1 MAKIK
6 QYPRVPPRCSTCYKT
21 VIKFTLCDKEPITSC
36 TCKISKPSSQ
46 ITLVDIKNLISQ
58 KFQLYG
64 RRTSPRVDDFT
75 YLALNNKD
83 GGIEWQVIDKDSDIV
98 PSFHDGKENKIEIMC
113 AL

>member
-6 QYPRVPPRCSTCYKT
+6 QYPRVPPRCSTCNKT
-21 VIKFTLCDKEPITSC
+21 VIKFTLCDNEPITSY
-36 TCKISKPSSQ
+36 TAKISKPSSQ
-46 ITLVDIKNLISQ
+46 ITLVNIKNLISQ
-58 KFQLYG
+58 RFQNYG

-75 YLALNNKD
+75 YLALNIKD

-98 PSFHDGKENKIEIMC
+98 PSFHNGKENKIEIIC